1 MDFEAF
7 YTDEEKSKEEK
18 AGEGAEDEEAEEEE
32 AEDRTETEYAADM
45 ELIM

>member
-7 YTDEEKSKEEK
+7 YTDEEKSKEEN

>member
-7 YTDEEKSKEEK
+7 YIDEEKSKEEK